1 MSKPTLRSI
10 LGASAPAS
18 LPAQRTALLVID
30 FQDEYFTGALPIP
43 DGVQALAHANA
54 LIDVADRQGWQVV
67 HVQHV
72 APAQAPISSR
82 HAAIHADV
90 RKRPGHRLVQKS
102 SVSVFAG
109 TGLADELKRDGMT
122 HLVICGLMT
131 HACVAGAAR
140 DAVPAGF
147 EVIVVDDAC
156 ATRDI
161 VVDERISVSHDVLH
175 RAALAEIADTF
186 GTVMR
191 TREVMA
197 LRAA

>member
-1 MSKPTLRSI
+1 M
-10 LGASAPAS
+10 
-18 LPAQRTALLVID
+18 
-30 FQDEYFTGALPIP
+30 
-43 DGVQALAHANA
+43 N
-54 LIDVADRQGWQVV
+54 W
-67 HVQHV
+67 
-72 APAQAPISSR
+72 
-82 HAAIHADV
+82 
-90 RKRPGHRLVQKS
+90 
-102 SVSVFAG
+102 
-109 TGLADELKRDGMT
+109 KRDGMT

-161 VVDERISVSHDVLH
+161 VVDERISVSHDELH

-197 LRAA
+197 LQAA

>member
-1 MSKPTLRSI
+1 MSNATLRSI

-43 DGVQALAHANA
+43 DGVQALNNANT
-54 LIDVADRQGWQVV
+54 LIDFADQQGWQVV

-72 APAQAPISSR
+72 APAEAPIFSR
-82 HAAIHADV
+82 HVAMHADV
-90 RKRPGHRLVQKS
+90 RRRPGHRLVQKT
-102 SVSVFAG
+102 SVSVFAS
-109 TGLADELKRDGMT
+109 TSLADELKRDGIT

-147 EVIVVDDAC
+147 EVIVVSDAS

-161 VVDERISVSHDVLH
+161 VVDEHISVSHDVLH
-175 RAALAEIADTF
+175 RAALAEISDTF
-186 GTVMR
+186 GAVMR
-191 TREVMA
+191 TRDVLA
-197 LRAA
+197 LQAG